1 MTTDFDRRLQ
11 DHNSGKAPHTA
22 RFKPWEIV
30 VVVEFSKDEK
40 ADQFEAYLK
49 SGSGHAF
56 ARKRFWESHL
66 SGAKEDRAKGGAR
79 CGLEDGAIQLTG

>member
-1 MTTDFDRRLQ
+1 MLKTVYLLRSLSNPNRTYVGVTTDFDRLLQ

-30 VVVEFSKDEK
+30 VVVEFLNDEK

-56 ARKRFWESHL
+56 ARKRFW
-66 SGAKEDRAKGGAR
+66 
-79 CGLEDGAIQLTG
+79 

>member
-1 MTTDFDRRLQ
+1 MLKTVYLLRSLSNPQRTYVGVTTDFDRRLEEY
-11 DHNSGKAPHTA
+11 NSGRAPHTA

-30 VVVEFSKDEK
+30 VVLEFSNDAK

-56 ARKRFWESHL
+56 ARKRFW
-66 SGAKEDRAKGGAR
+66 
-79 CGLEDGAIQLTG
+79 

>member
-1 MTTDFDRRLQ
+1 MLKTVYLLRSLSNPNLTYVGVTTDFDRRLQ

-30 VVVEFSKDEK
+30 VVVEFLNDEK

-56 ARKRFWESHL
+56 ARKRFW
-66 SGAKEDRAKGGAR
+66 
-79 CGLEDGAIQLTG
+79 

>member
-1 MTTDFDRRLQ
+1 MLKTVYLLRSLSNPNRTYVGVTTDFDRRLQ
-11 DHNSGKAPHTA
+11 DHNFGKAPHTA

-56 ARKRFWESHL
+56 ARKRFW
-66 SGAKEDRAKGGAR
+66 
-79 CGLEDGAIQLTG
+79 